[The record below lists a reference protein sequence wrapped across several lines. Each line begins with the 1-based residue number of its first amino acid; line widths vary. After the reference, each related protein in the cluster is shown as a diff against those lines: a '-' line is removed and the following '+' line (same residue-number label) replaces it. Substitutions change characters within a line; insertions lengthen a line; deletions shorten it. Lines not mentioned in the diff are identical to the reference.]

1 MRQSP
6 ERDELA
12 RLERPVR
19 VRALRQVG
27 DGTRQFFARPLRER
41 LSQDGDRAAR
51 RFYET
56 EGDAKE
62 CRLAGAIGSDNSG
75 HRARSEGGRD
85 VRQYGAATIRRRD
98 GMKFQRRRHASLRRR
113 RMSQRKKGAPSI
125 AVTTPRRSWPSGA
138 INLTAMSAAVTSTAP
153 PSADGRMSRDGS

>member
-19 VRALRQVG
+19 IGALRQVG
-27 DGTRQFFARPLRER
+27 DCARQFFARPLGER
-41 LSQDGDRAAR
+41 LSQDGDRPAR
-51 RFYET
+51 RLYET

-62 CRLAGAIGSDNSG
+62 RRLAGAIGSDNSG
-75 HRARSEGGRD
+75 HRACSEGGRD
-85 VRQYGAATIRRRD
+85 VRQYRTTAIRRRD
-98 GMKFQRRRHASLRRR
+98 GMKFERRFHASLRRR
-113 RMSQRKKGAPSI
+113 RISQRKKGAPSI

-138 INLTAMSAAVTSTAP
+138 ISLTATSAAVTSTAP
-153 PSADGRMSRDGS
+153 PSADGRISRDGS